1 MKDLT
6 LHHVGI
12 IVPDEETVMQF
23 CELFNLKEDF
33 RGYVPEYNALCI
45 FAKGNGKSCIEF
57 VIPNDGKLKDFND
70 GKGGLHHIAFEVCDI
85 NNVKSELEHKNIK
98 FIQQDPVKGA
108 GNFVVNFTKPKSS
121 KRILVELIEMI

>member
-1 MKDLT
+1 MENLI

-12 IVPDEETVMQF
+12 VVHDEEVVKQF
-23 CELFNLKEDF
+23 CKLFNLKEDY

-45 FAKGNGKSCIEF
+45 FMRGNGKSSIEF
-57 VIPNDGKLKDFND
+57 VIPSNGKLKDFNG
-70 GKGGLHHIAFEVCDI
+70 GKGGLHHIAFKTSDLNKAKTELEQ
-85 NNVKSELEHKNIK
+85 NNVK
-98 FIQQDPVKGA
+98 FIQHDPVKGA